1 MVNKLARVKLKN
13 VVKFIVIL
21 IGLSLLF
28 SSCGE
33 GSSGTDGETKEIVF
47 WHSFVSSTVPALNAL
62 IADFESIHPNIK
74 VKAQYIPT
82 GDALVQKLITS
93 IQSKTAPDISWLHA
107 HFIEDLVEANAIYK
121 MDHFINGENGLE
133 EGTLEDIYP
142 ALLQYASW
150 RGTLYTIPMEATN
163 LALLY
168 NKDMFRAAGLDPNH
182 PPKNWEE
189 LQEYAEKLTFDKN
202 GDGKFEQVGLF
213 LPVFPAA
220 GPLSSWMVWQ
230 FHPFLWQAGG
240 YKIDL
245 EQTHVMYHEEAG
257 VQALQLWK
265 DIYQKLRLDVF
276 TPDYDVA
283 FASKNLAMAMD
294 GPWNLPRYNE
304 ILKNMDWGFAPL
316 PAGPEKRA
324 TIVGGEYL
332 AIFKQSKNPD
342 EAWAFL
348 KWIIE
353 PEVQAKWA
361 MTSGYLPIRR
371 AVLEVPEFQKYL
383 KENPNFKVFV
393 DEMEYGQAERPIDYG
408 GMEIMRHMADAIE
421 KATVGKQDVRK
432 ALNEG
437 AELSNK
443 VLDAANAKHKN

>member
-1 MVNKLARVKLKN
+1 
-13 VVKFIVIL
+13 
-21 IGLSLLF
+21 
-28 SSCGE
+28 
-33 GSSGTDGETKEIVF
+33 
-47 WHSFVSSTVPALNAL
+47 
-62 IADFESIHPNIK
+62 
-74 VKAQYIPT
+74 
-82 GDALVQKLITS
+82 
-93 IQSKTAPDISWLHA
+93 
-107 HFIEDLVEANAIYK
+107 
-121 MDHFINGENGLE
+121 
-133 EGTLEDIYP
+133 
-142 ALLQYASW
+142 
-150 RGTLYTIPMEATN
+150 
-163 LALLY
+163 
-168 NKDMFRAAGLDPNH
+168 
-182 PPKNWEE
+182 
-189 LQEYAEKLTFDKN
+189 
-202 GDGKFEQVGLF
+202 
-213 LPVFPAA
+213 
-220 GPLSSWMVWQ
+220 
-230 FHPFLWQAGG
+230 
-240 YKIDL
+240 
-245 EQTHVMYHEEAG
+245 MYHEEAG